1 MKHALKAAAAA
12 ISLAALCQASR
23 AASAEDTMSTVTLL
37 MFYGSIAF
45 AVVAF
50 ASVYYL
56 RPPDRRQAPLSGV
69 FTAGEAV
76 YSVAPDTLVAE
87 CVRRMT
93 ARNIGAL
100 IVSDGAAIRGIFTE
114 RDALTRVLA
123 EGLDPAQ
130 VRVEQ
135 VMTREPVT
143 VAPDTT
149 VDAAMALVTQR
160 RFRHLPVVENGRL
173 LAVVSSGDLTRWM
186 VGERG
191 GAVRELAGL
200 AAQE

>member
-1 MKHALKAAAAA
+1 MNHATRAAAAA
-12 ISLAALCQASR
+12 GFALLCQSSS

-45 AVVAF
+45 AVAVF
-50 ASVYYL
+50 AGVYFL
-56 RPPDRRQAPLSGV
+56 RPQDRRQAPLSGV

-76 YSVAPDTLVAE
+76 YTVSPDTPVAE
-87 CVRRMT
+87 CAQRMAARR
-93 ARNIGAL
+93 IGAL
-100 IVSDGAAIRGIFTE
+100 IVTDAGGIRGIFTE

-123 EGLDPAQ
+123 EGLDPTQ
-130 VRVEQ
+130 VRVDQ
-135 VMTREPVT
+135 VMTPEPVT

-186 VGERG
+186 VGDRSGE
-191 GAVRELAGL
+191 VRDLVGL
-200 AAQE
+200 AAQD